1 MRHAD
6 RWEGGPALEARRVGV
21 AGFGILGIWS
31 SVRYGVLLTVA
42 GALASWSAGLRGLE
56 RRCRVDGA
64 SVSAV
69 GSRPPYEPA
78 GLAMAEEEVGFS
90 CLWNQRSGH

>member
-1 MRHAD
+1 VRHAD
-6 RWEGGPALEARRVGV
+6 RWDGGPALKARRVGV

-56 RRCRVDGA
+56 RRGRVDGVW
-64 SVSAV
+64 VSA
-69 GSRPPYEPA
+69 A

-90 CLWNQRSGH
+90 CLWNQGSGH